1 MRHAPECDP
10 IPDARYRVARDQHH
24 RSWFARRHARPRVRR
39 LQPEQVLAAQHAAG
53 RQSRARRHGLRGSP
67 YRQTPGFLPGKSQ
80 PGSHASSILVVGSGR
95 SRPVLVAES
104 RIALWTYRG
113 CAPGHTPRG
122 TQGTGYEQRQCAAA
136 EADLV
141 REKGEGRGTI
151 RRLIEIQSPVERA
164 FLVGAPRKGSDDAV
178 HIDEHLEELERL
190 GDTAGAEVIGRTIQ
204 RIDAP
209 TPNFY
214 LGQGKVESLKD
225 ELASAGATLM
235 LFDESLTPVQG
246 VKLEK
251 SLGVRVMD
259 RTEVILDIFATRAR
273 SHEAKLQVELA
284 QLEYLLPRLTR
295 MWTDLS
301 RIRGGIGL
309 RGPGETQLETDRRV
323 IRRKISMLKK
333 RLKDVAGHRANLRQ
347 GRRAVPTAALVGYT
361 NAGKSSLLKALSG
374 ADVFIEDRLFATLDT
389 LAREVDVGEGYRY
402 RVTDTVG
409 FIRKL
414 PHHLVAS
421 FRATLE
427 EAEDADLLLHV
438 IDASH
443 PGWEDQLDVVETETT
458 SVSPKRVIHVFNKA
472 DLLPDPQAFLE
483 MVRERYPHA
492 ILTSATAHGA
502 QRTAHVED
510 LRRALRTSAQA
521 LRPIA
526 EIRVPVTN
534 GKLLATLHRDA
545 EILHQVQTNGVVT
558 LRARIEARLLGRLPQ
573 EGAEGGPGGKRGCSS
588 FWSGSPR

>member
-1 MRHAPECDP
+1 
-10 IPDARYRVARDQHH
+10 
-24 RSWFARRHARPRVRR
+24 
-39 LQPEQVLAAQHAAG
+39 
-53 RQSRARRHGLRGSP
+53 
-67 YRQTPGFLPGKSQ
+67 
-80 PGSHASSILVVGSGR
+80 
-95 SRPVLVAES
+95 
-104 RIALWTYRG
+104 
-113 CAPGHTPRG
+113 
-122 TQGTGYEQRQCAAA
+122 
-136 EADLV
+136 
-141 REKGEGRGTI
+141 
-151 RRLIEIQSPVERA
+151 
-164 FLVGAPRKGSDDAV
+164 
-178 HIDEHLEELERL
+178 
-190 GDTAGAEVIGRTIQ
+190 VIGRTIQ
-204 RIDAP
+204 RIEAP

-214 LGQGKVESLKD
+214 LGQGKVETLKD
-225 ELASAGATLM
+225 ELATAGATLM

-295 MWTDLS
+295 MWTHLS

-323 IRRKISMLKK
+323 IRRKISVLKK
-333 RLKDVAGHRANLRQ
+333 RLKDVAEHRANQRQ
-347 GRRAVPTAALVGYT
+347 GRRDLPTAALVGYT

-374 ADVFIEDRLFATLDT
+374 EDVFIEDRLFATLDT

-402 RVTDTVG
+402 RLTDTVG

-443 PGWEDQLDVVETETT
+443 PGWEDQLDVVEKETT
-458 SVSPKRVIHVFNKA
+458 SISPKRVIHVFNKA
-472 DLLPDPQAFLE
+472 DLLPDRDAFLAL
-483 MVRERYPHA
+483 VREHYPHA
-492 ILTSATAHGA
+492 VLTSTLREGG
-502 QRTAHVED
+502 VED

-526 EIRVPVTN
+526 EIRLPVSN
-534 GKLLATLHRDA
+534 GKLLAAIHRDA
-545 EILHQVQTNGVVT
+545 EVMEQIQHNGVVT
-558 LRARIEARLLGRLPQ
+558 VKARIEARLLGKLRH
-573 EGAEGGPGGKRGCSS
+573 EGVEVILGGA
-588 FWSGSPR
+588 